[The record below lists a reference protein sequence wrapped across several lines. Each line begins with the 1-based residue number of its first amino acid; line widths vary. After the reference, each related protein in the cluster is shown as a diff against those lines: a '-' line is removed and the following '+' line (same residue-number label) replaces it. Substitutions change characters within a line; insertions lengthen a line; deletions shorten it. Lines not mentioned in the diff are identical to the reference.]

1 MSNTRKQQPEKI
13 SADCPHCGYSQL
25 ESAYAKST
33 ICKRCS
39 QHFSIEKLLAKE
51 VGSLKPPS
59 LFEKLGKLISRE
71 GVREIKCFSCH
82 ASQQVS
88 TAAESS
94 LCPKCGSYI
103 DLRDFRISGP
113 FGRTVQTQGRVTI
126 LPKGDVTTRI
136 LCGHGRIEGKM
147 RGMMVS
153 SGVLEVCLSG
163 RISGELE
170 AEKFVV
176 ERKSE
181 VEFGRPVKA
190 KEFEIDGRMSGVLI
204 CDGKVTILKHGVV
217 TGTVRAR
224 SIVVE
229 KGGIFSGELDIRVPE
244 VEKAAV
250 ETEQAQVAVPPAAS
264 VNAAAEP
271 VEEPEAEPLMAT
283 PELQALA
290 DPDVA
295 ATEAP
300 VPPVVPVVEEAP
312 QGELPLTEGTPESA
326 PAEPAPA
333 QPGPATPTRDK
344 RKPRVGVK
352 GRRFA
357 SR

>member
-1 MSNTRKQQPEKI
+1 LSNTRKQQPEKI

-59 LFEKLGKLISRE
+59 FFEKIGKLISRE
-71 GVREIKCFSCH
+71 GMREIKCFSCH
-82 ASQQVS
+82 APQQVS

-136 LCGHGRIEGKM
+136 LCGYGRIEGKM
-147 RGMMVS
+147 RGMMIS
-153 SGVLEVCLSG
+153 SGVLEICLSG
-163 RISGELE
+163 RLPGELE
-170 AEKFVV
+170 AEKVVV

-190 KEFEIDGRMSGVLI
+190 KAFEIDGRMSGTLI
-204 CDGKVTILKHGVV
+204 CDGRVTILKHGVV
-217 TGTVRAR
+217 TGTIQAR

-229 KGGIFSGELDIRVPE
+229 KGGIFSGELEIRL
-244 VEKAAV
+244 
-250 ETEQAQVAVPPAAS
+250 
-264 VNAAAEP
+264 
-271 VEEPEAEPLMAT
+271 PEAEAPVKEVVPVEHTVAIAAQET
-283 PELQALA
+283 PAQALA
-290 DPDVA
+290 EPEEQVREE
-295 ATEAP
+295 TPAP
-300 VPPVVPVVEEAP
+300 EPQRPAPEAP
-312 QGELPLTEGTPESA
+312 QPAPQAQGELALPEGTSGAA
-326 PAEPAPA
+326 PATSGAAGSAE
-333 QPGPATPTRDK
+333 Q

-357 SR
+357 RR